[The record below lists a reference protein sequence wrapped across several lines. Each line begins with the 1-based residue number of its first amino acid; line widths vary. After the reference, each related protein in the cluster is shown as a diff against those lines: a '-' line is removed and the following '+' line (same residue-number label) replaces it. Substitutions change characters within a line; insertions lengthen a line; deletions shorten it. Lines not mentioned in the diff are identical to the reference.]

1 MDGCVD
7 GETFGTLEQTEGGM
21 CGITYPE
28 FVFMFKYIP
37 KCTHGR
43 RTIARK

>member
-1 MDGCVD
+1 MERPSEPSNKQRGACV
-7 GETFGTLEQTEGGM
+7 E
-21 CGITYPE
+21 E

-43 RTIARK
+43 RTIARKLGAKA